1 MMKTQVKTAQEI
13 ADMRTSGRILAEI
26 LDIVVKA
33 CVPGIKTQEL
43 DDIAKRE
50 LQKREA
56 QPAFL
61 NYPGP
66 VPFPATICISINDE
80 IVHGLPSKDRTIRNG
95 DLVGLDFGVSYN
107 GMITDSAVTVGVG
120 EVSTQAKR
128 LLRFTEQALYTAVDQ
143 MKPGI
148 QVGDIGA
155 TIEKVFE
162 QGDIKGIYVMCGHG
176 VGHELHEEPIIPNY
190 GTAGTGAHLRSG
202 MTVAIEP
209 IASLGAHDGYVAD
222 DGWTFRTNDGSLA
235 AQFEHTVLITDDGAE
250 ILTTI

>member
-1 MMKTQVKTAQEI
+1 MMKTQVKTPQEI

-26 LDIVVKA
+26 LDVVSKA
-33 CVPGIKTQEL
+33 CVPGINTQEL
-43 DDIAKRE
+43 DNIARQE
-50 LQKREA
+50 LHKREA

-61 NYPGP
+61 DYPGP

-80 IVHGLPSKDRTIRNG
+80 IVHGVPGKDRTIRNG

-107 GMITDSAVTVGVG
+107 GMITDSAVTIGVG
-120 EVSTQAKR
+120 EISAPAKR
-128 LLRFTEQALYTAVDQ
+128 LLRYTQQALYDAVDI

-148 QVGDIGA
+148 QVGDIGS
-155 TIEKVFE
+155 TIEGVFDK
-162 QGDIKGIYVMCGHG
+162 GDIKGIYVMCGHG

-190 GTAGTGAHLRSG
+190 GTAGTGAHLNAG

-209 IASLGAHDGYVAD
+209 IASIGAHDGYVAD

-235 AQFEHTVLITDDGAE
+235 AQFEHTVLITEDGAE